1 MHIDESFLIYNFIK
15 KIYKIE
21 GTIIDVGACDGDVL
35 INYVNS
41 DWKIYGFEPNKN
53 IYNKLVDRVNNIK
66 NTKEQ
71 IIKIENI
78 AVSDINEK
86 DLSFFLSDDSI
97 GISTLKSFHESHK
110 DSGFKT
116 DTIRLDTYMNNNNI
130 NEVNYLK
137 IDAEGFDLLVLKSYP
152 WDKYLPDIIECE
164 FEDNKTKENL
174 NYTAKDM
181 AEYLKNKGYHIV
193 VSNWYPIKKYGTTHE
208 WKDFTYYPCD
218 IDSESWGNF
227 ICFKDINTYYD
238 FKYFL
243 DKVFKQIYVVGNG
256 SSLKDFDFNFLKNKE
271 WIGCTL
277 GFRHWEEL
285 GFYPTHYVNVDL
297 VVCEYQLEKI
307 KDMIIN
313 NKCKTFLLTSHI
325 IQFWN
330 EILNYKNVYYIEQL
344 KGMNGCPFKLLYD
357 WCSGSSASCYG
368 ICMGA
373 NIINLL
379 GMDCNY
385 IEFIPEC
392 EKQPNGTLKIIKHPI
407 NNPNY
412 YYPTYQRVGD
422 LYNVP
427 NTDRIHKKSWKDLN
441 NLSKR
446 INNNVVIKNYNT
458 SDKLDDIFNRF
469 DLNDIKS

>member
-1 MHIDESFLIYNFIK
+1 MNDHG
-15 KIYKIE
+15 KI
-21 GTIIDVGACDGDVL
+21 T
-35 INYVNS
+35 
-41 DWKIYGFEPNKN
+41 
-53 IYNKLVDRVNNIK
+53 
-66 NTKEQ
+66 
-71 IIKIENI
+71 
-78 AVSDINEK
+78 
-86 DLSFFLSDDSI
+86 
-97 GISTLKSFHESHK
+97 
-110 DSGFKT
+110 
-116 DTIRLDTYMNNNNI
+116 
-130 NEVNYLK
+130 
-137 IDAEGFDLLVLKSYP
+137 
-152 WDKYLPDIIECE
+152 
-164 FEDNKTKENL
+164 NKTNTSVL
-174 NYTAKDM
+174 LSLKD
-181 AEYLKNKGYHIV
+181 
-193 VSNWYPIKKYGTTHE
+193 
-208 WKDFTYYPCD
+208 
-218 IDSESWGNF
+218 
-227 ICFKDINTYYD
+227 
-238 FKYFL
+238 
-243 DKVFKQIYVVGNG
+243 KQIYVVGNG

-313 NKCKTFLLTSHI
+313 NKCKTFLLTSYI

-357 WCSGSSASCYG
+357 WCSGSSAACYG

-392 EKQPNGTLKIIKHPI
+392 EKQPNGTLKIIKQPI